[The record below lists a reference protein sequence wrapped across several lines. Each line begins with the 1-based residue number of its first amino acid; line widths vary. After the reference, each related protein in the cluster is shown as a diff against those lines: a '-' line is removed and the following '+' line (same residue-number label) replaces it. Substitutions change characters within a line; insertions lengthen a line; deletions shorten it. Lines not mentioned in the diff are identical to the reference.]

1 MRPWEHY
8 NTTEKHKEI
17 NPGCG
22 HYSMTYGTSP
32 TLRRTRYI
40 AHFTTVPDNERLCWR
55 KGDVIQF
62 NSGFYGFYSHDWK
75 QWFLKTKDKIKF
87 LPVNKQIPKYAR
99 NEYAIVLNRYKW
111 AKHKGRIYT
120 DYGVIIMMLTGS
132 KAGRIRRYYASAY
145 PWNLVKQY
153 PYEHCRK
160 HIGVKLDI
168 NYNLIN
174 TMKHINCAYK
184 GEQARDLFLSCVYH
198 VINDSDP
205 TDPGIEAIAK
215 MWLTR

>member
-1 MRPWEHY
+1 MRRPWEHY
-8 NTTEKHKEI
+8 STTEIHEEI

-22 HYSMTYGTSP
+22 HYSMTYDTSP
-32 TLRRTRYI
+32 TLKPINYTAR
-40 AHFTTVPDNERLCWR
+40 FTTISDSPRLYWR

-62 NSGFYGFYSHDWK
+62 NSGFYGFYSDDWK

-111 AKHKGRIYT
+111 IKQKGRIWI
-120 DYGVIIMMLTGS
+120 DYGVILMMLTGS
-132 KAGRIRRYYASAY
+132 KAGRVRRYYASAY
-145 PWNLVKQY
+145 PWTRVKNY

-168 NYNLIN
+168 NYNDNHCDGKHLVYCLICN
-174 TMKHINCAYK
+174 HCGCIFNQIY
-184 GEQARDLFLSCVYH
+184 
-198 VINDSDP
+198 N
-205 TDPGIEAIAK
+205 IEYSHATCHEK
-215 MWLTR
+215 

>member
-8 NTTEKHKEI
+8 NTTEKHEEI

-32 TLRRTRYI
+32 TLKPIRYA
-40 AHFTTVPDNERLCWR
+40 AHFTTIPDNKQLWWR

-62 NSGFYGFYSHDWK
+62 NSGFYGFYSNDWK

-87 LPVNKQIPKYAR
+87 LPVNKRIPKYAR
-99 NEYAIVLNRYKW
+99 NEYAMVLNRYKW
-111 AKHKGRIYT
+111 IKQKGRIYT
-120 DYGVIIMMLTGS
+120 DYGVILMMLTGS
-132 KAGRIRRYYASAY
+132 KAGRVRRYYASSY

-168 NYNLIN
+168 DYNLIN
-174 TMKHINCAYK
+174 TMKHINCTYK

-198 VINDSDP
+198 IINDSDP
-205 TDPGIEAIAK
+205 TDPEIEAIAK